1 MITALIILI
10 CIITV
15 LLILIVLIQNS
26 KGGGLT
32 GEFGGLGSNQ
42 LMGVKKTTD
51 LLEQITWGLGIAM
64 MVLSL
69 ATYVLVDR
77 NQAGRYQQR
86 QRRPGTNPNA
96 PRCCGSRPCYG
107 CSPQSGC
114 ARCGYSGRFYVGP
127 DAPEVTDFQLFGNE
141 KATLQKVAFS
151 LSVFSIFQA
160 TACASNW
167 RAMGR
172 SVS

>member
-1 MITALIILI
+1 MVTATIVLI

-64 MVLSL
+64 MVLSM
-69 ATYVLVDR
+69 ASYIMVDR
-77 NQAGRYQQR
+77 TQAGGINSANVDRAQTQTL
-86 QRRPGTNPNA
+86 PGAASPGAAAAAGAA
-96 PRCCGSRPCYG
+96 PSQAVPGAATPGAST
-107 CSPQSGC
+107 SALTPQ
-114 ARCGYSGRFYVGP
+114 
-127 DAPEVTDFQLFGNE
+127 
-141 KATLQKVAFS
+141 K
-151 LSVFSIFQA
+151 
-160 TACASNW
+160 
-167 RAMGR
+167 
-172 SVS
+172 

>member
-1 MITALIILI
+1 MITATIVII

-69 ATYVLVDR
+69 ASYIMVDR
-77 NQAGRYQQR
+77 NQVGAINSANVDRAQTQTL
-86 QRRPGTNPNA
+86 PGAAA
-96 PRCCGSRPCYG
+96 PGAATPAPAPGAAPSQAVPG
-107 CSPQSGC
+107 AATPGASTSALTPQ
-114 ARCGYSGRFYVGP
+114 
-127 DAPEVTDFQLFGNE
+127 N
-141 KATLQKVAFS
+141 
-151 LSVFSIFQA
+151 
-160 TACASNW
+160 
-167 RAMGR
+167 
-172 SVS
+172 